1 MGFFLLE
8 VNYLKTTIETLKFPC
23 EFKKKLKMKASLGNL
38 SINLI
43 DGHLIKINNTNLIIT
58 EPHKIIIKNSSTTLI
73 AYLYEDNDKI
83 YLPVSNAIISFTK
96 FVTILNEMNKI
107 IR

>member
-8 VNYLKTTIETLKFPC
+8 VNCLKTTIETLKFPC

-43 DGHLIKINNTNLIIT
+43 DGHLIKINKTNLSIT
-58 EPHKIIIKNSSTTLI
+58 EPHKIIVKNSFNTLI

-83 YLPVSNAIISFTK
+83 YLPTSNAIISFTK
-96 FVTILNEMNKI
+96 FITILNEMNKMG
-107 IR
+107 R

>member
-1 MGFFLLE
+1 M
-8 VNYLKTTIETLKFPC
+8 KTTIETLKFPC

-43 DGHLIKINNTNLIIT
+43 DGHLIKINDTNLSIT
-58 EPHKIIIKNSSTTLI
+58 EPNKIIIKNSVTTLI

-83 YLPVSNAIISFTK
+83 YLPVSNAVISFTK
-96 FVTILNEMNKI
+96 FVKILNEINKI
-107 IR
+107 RR

>member
-1 MGFFLLE
+1 M
-8 VNYLKTTIETLKFPC
+8 KTTIETLKFPC

-38 SINLI
+38 IIDLI
-43 DGHLIKINNTNLIIT
+43 DGHLIRIDNTNLSIT
-58 EPHKIIIKNSSTTLI
+58 EPYKIIAKNNSNILI

-96 FVTILNEMNKI
+96 FVTILSEMNKMG
-107 IR
+107 R